1 MKTIYTSTLLIAAAM
16 LFTSC
21 ERCFEC
27 RIMQSSTNQY
37 GQMQPQPPII
47 IEQCGMTRRENK
59 QYVEQMT
66 TSTTVIINN
75 KKYTTDTR
83 VSCKEIR

>member
-1 MKTIYTSTLLIAAAM
+1 MKTIYTIFAASM

-27 RIMQSSTNQY
+27 RIMQSSSNQY
-37 GQMQPQPPII
+37 GQMQSQPPVI
-47 IEQCGMTRRENK
+47 IEQCRMTRRENK

-83 VSCKEIR
+83 VFCSEVR

>member
-1 MKTIYTSTLLIAAAM
+1 MKTIYTVLAAAM

-37 GQMQPQPPII
+37 GQMQSQPPVI

-59 QYVEQMT
+59 QYVKQMT
-66 TSTTVIINN
+66 TSTTVIVNG

-83 VSCKEIR
+83 VFCKEY

>member
-1 MKTIYTSTLLIAAAM
+1 MKTTYTLIAAAI

-37 GQMQPQPPII
+37 GNQQPQPPII

-59 QYVEQMT
+59 RYVEQMT
-66 TSTTVIINN
+66 TSTTVIING

-83 VSCKEIR
+83 VSCKEVR

>member
-1 MKTIYTSTLLIAAAM
+1 
-16 LFTSC
+16 
-21 ERCFEC
+21 
-27 RIMQSSTNQY
+27 
-37 GQMQPQPPII
+37 MQPQPPVI

-59 QYVEQMT
+59 QYIEQMT

-83 VSCKEIR
+83 VSCKEY